1 MNRNRTLLYIVILFV
16 CALIGIDLN
25 AQTTKVR
32 GRVTEF
38 GTGEP
43 LPFVAVYFEGTTIGV
58 TTDLDGY
65 YSMETRDSSACMLT
79 ASLLGYEP
87 QTYRISRGAF
97 SEIDYK
103 LRPVTSALNAAIVKP
118 DNRYMKWILSQID
131 KHRDQNDPERRD
143 SYRCDTYT
151 KMELDLTNADEQI
164 QNRLIRKNFGFV
176 FDYMDTSVVSGKPYL
191 PVMISE
197 TRAHRYHCP
206 SP

>member
-1 MNRNRTLLYIVILFV
+1 M

-25 AQTTKVR
+25 AQTTKVK

-103 LRPVTSALNAAIVKP
+103 LRPVTSALNAAIVTP
-118 DNRYMKWILSQID
+118 R
-131 KHRDQNDPERRD
+131 PERPG
-143 SYRCDTYT
+143 
-151 KMELDLTNADEQI
+151 KA
-164 QNRLIRKNFGFV
+164 RLLSMRHLYENGIGSDQCR
-176 FDYMDTSVVSGKPYL
+176 
-191 PVMISE
+191 
-197 TRAHRYHCP
+197 
-206 SP
+206 